1 MTRDTWLLDQL
12 PVGMVSDDFFA
23 RFVQIFQEEAGT
35 LVAHG
40 ENLPHLADP
49 TVAPPAM
56 VRWLASWI
64 GLDGID
70 PGLPEATQRRMVT
83 TAARTLGR
91 RGTPGALRGFLELFS
106 GAPAQVQDGGG
117 VWREGQA
124 PADHAWVVMRV
135 EQTGGLDDDEFVAL
149 IADHVP
155 AHVRAQLWVGDR
167 QIWPEAAG
175 AAVVPSGVP
184 VGAPAGPSGGST
196 SSGVHGG

>member
-83 TAARTLGR
+83 TAARTMYAGVSSCPPEPVPQVESRVGPPL
-91 RGTPGALRGFLELFS
+91 AELF
-106 GAPAQVQDGGG
+106 
-117 VWREGQA
+117 
-124 PADHAWVVMRV
+124 
-135 EQTGGLDDDEFVAL
+135 
-149 IADHVP
+149 
-155 AHVRAQLWVGDR
+155 
-167 QIWPEAAG
+167 QI
-175 AAVVPSGVP
+175 S
-184 VGAPAGPSGGST
+184 
-196 SSGVHGG
+196 